1 MIDDNPF
8 CKKLVLRRP
17 EEFKL
22 GERPQVSL
30 HLLVKNGE
38 SCVGRL
44 LANVGPYIDEIVAVV
59 NDTTDRTIP
68 ILREYAAARGPGN
81 IALDIIEVTHETH
94 PELYILDVPETY
106 MVGRSLAGESYA
118 GPFTGVPILADW
130 AGIRNLG
137 WQRCTKPWILFLDAD
152 DVVQDPASIPGL
164 CWSLMSNG
172 VELGCSRYIYNL
184 RDDGGSQSES
194 FRERLARN
202 LPHIAWVGLT
212 HETLV
217 GQQKTAHIDGNLVVH
232 DMKDS
237 QGKDIRIPGRCFKI
251 LYHQA
256 RANDWN
262 VPPRSLIYLAM
273 ESGSWNPDLSLAV
286 LDQYLEV
293 SLWPEERA
301 WACCLQGEIH
311 ERREDYAR
319 SSEWYE
325 RALAEHPGS
334 KSAFRLCRSRFHE
347 CKWQECVDAFRI
359 GVENKA
365 VLQLLDSGPVYEDMS
380 KILVAAALDKLG
392 RLDEAVAMCREALDA
407 FPHNSNL
414 ALMLDAL
421 VKLSSRQEA
430 SSSMPSGTRS

>member
-1 MIDDNPF
+1 MQDENQFATTTDSNPF
-8 CKKLVLRRP
+8 CKDVVLRRP
-17 EEFKL
+17 EDFKP
-22 GERPQVSL
+22 GERQQISL

-38 SCVGRL
+38 SCIGRL
-44 LANVGPYIDEIVAVV
+44 LANVGPYIDEIVAIV
-59 NDTTDRTIP
+59 NDTTDQTIP
-68 ILREYAAARGPGN
+68 ILREHAAARGPGFS
-81 IALDIIEVTHETH
+81 LDIVEVTHETH
-94 PELYILDVPETY
+94 PELYIMDVPEAY
-106 MVGRSLAGESYA
+106 MVGRPLAGESYA
-118 GPFTGVPILADW
+118 GPFTGAPILADW
-130 AGIRNLG
+130 AAIRNLG
-137 WQRCTKPWILFLDAD
+137 WRRCTKPWILFLDAD
-152 DVVQDPASIPGL
+152 DLVQDPESIPGL
-164 CWSLMSNG
+164 CASLLANG
-172 VELGCSRYIYNL
+172 AELGCSRYVYSA
-184 RDDGGSQSES
+184 RDDGGSRSES
-194 FRERLARN
+194 FRERLAMN
-202 LPHIAWVGLT
+202 LPHIAWVGAT

-217 GQQKTAHIDGNLVVH
+217 GQQKTAHIDGNLIVH

-262 VPPRSLIYLAM
+262 VPARSLIYLAM
-273 ESGSWNPDLSLAV
+273 ESRTVNPDLASAV

-311 ERREDYAR
+311 EQREDYAC

-347 CKWQECVDAFRI
+347 CRWQECVDAFRM

-365 VLQLLDSGPVYEDMS
+365 VLQLLDNGPVYESMS
-380 KILVAAALDKLG
+380 KILVAAALEKLG
-392 RLDEAVAMCREALDA
+392 RLGEAVVMCREACEA

-414 ALMLDAL
+414 ALMLDELTRQA
-421 VKLSSRQEA
+421 SRR
-430 SSSMPSGTRS
+430 GG